1 MERLK
6 KLWNFLTAPEMV
18 LYIVFGVLTTAVNIL
33 SFGLLRDVLHWE
45 LLTANTL
52 AWVLSVAF
60 AFVTNKLFV
69 FRSKSFAAKTLW
81 RELASFTGAR
91 LLSLGVDT
99 AGMWLLVSLLSW
111 NDWLAKVIMNVIVI
125 VLNYVF
131 SKLFIFKDPHS
142 PAK

>member
-1 MERLK
+1 
-6 KLWNFLTAPEMV
+6 MV
-18 LYIVFGVLTTAVNIL
+18 LYITFGVLTTAVNIL

-69 FRSKSFAAKTLW
+69 FQSKSFAARTLW
-81 RELASFTGAR
+81 REVASFAGAR

-99 AGMWLLVSLLSW
+99 AGMWLLVRLLSW

-131 SKLFIFKDPHS
+131 SKLFVFKDPHS